1 MTGLNNMSSMKISYN
16 RPKVITPGVVVTC
29 YDFFDGVFPECGLF
43 DLTDGIYNGD
53 CTTSYEQ
60 AQKNQINWILDEVNC
75 QKGSRILDIGCGYGT
90 LLAMAQERGAEAIGI
105 TISPPQVQHCRDS
118 GLNARLLDYRELDET
133 MIGYF
138 DGIIANGSI
147 EHFVQPYDVL
157 EGLADT
163 VYKEFFRIC
172 HRVINPASQVRRL
185 VTTTIHSHEYSP
197 DICPEELTK
206 GPFAFP
212 LFSGKFHYA
221 FLQKGFGGF
230 YPAPGQL
237 KRGAGPLFKMMNEI
251 DGTHD
256 YHLTSEKCFKRV
268 KRSLFQWKTGPR
280 IWRKLSS
287 LFFYYPF
294 QTILLCIGLLVA
306 ESWQWQFRGKNPPTK
321 LLRQTWN
328 YQEG

>member
-16 RPKVITPGVVVTC
+16 RSKVITPGVVVTC

-43 DLTDGIYNGD
+43 DLTEGIYNGD

-105 TISPPQVQHCRDS
+105 TISPPQVQHCRDT
-118 GLNARLLDYRELDET
+118 GLNARLLDYREFDET
-133 MIGYF
+133 MTGYF

-147 EHFVQPYDVL
+147 EHFVQPCDVF

-206 GPFAFP
+206 GPIAFP

-221 FLQKGFGGF
+221 LLQKGFGGF

-237 KRGAGPLFKMMNEI
+237 KRCAGPLFKMMNEI

-294 QTILLCIGLLVA
+294 QTILLCFGLLVT

-328 YQEG
+328 YQE